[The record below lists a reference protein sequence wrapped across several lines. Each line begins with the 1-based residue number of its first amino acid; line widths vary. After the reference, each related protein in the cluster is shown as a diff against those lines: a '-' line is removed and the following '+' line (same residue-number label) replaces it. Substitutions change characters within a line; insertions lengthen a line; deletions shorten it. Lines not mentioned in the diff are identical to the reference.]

1 MEIHRRKKIEIV
13 VESGIVPDVVEWLTS
28 HAVKGYTTVPKAS
41 GFGRQGHRRTEEIS
55 GVFENTLVIAIASEE
70 TARRI
75 LAESVERFR
84 DYAAIVYLS
93 DVEVARPDHF

>member
-1 MEIHRRKKIEIV
+1 MTVHRRKKIEIV
-13 VESGIVPDVVEWLTS
+13 VEAAMLADVVEWLTE
-28 HAVKGYTTVPKAS
+28 HGVKGYTTVPKVS
-41 GFGRQGHRRTEEIS
+41 GFGRQGRRQAEDPAR
-55 GVFENTLVIAIASEE
+55 VFENVLVIAIAGEE

-75 LAESVERFR
+75 LAESVERLR

>member
-1 MEIHRRKKIEIV
+1 MNVHRRKKIEIV
-13 VESGIVPDVVEWLTS
+13 VESSIVPDVVEWLTT
-28 HAVKGYTTVPKAS
+28 HGVKGYTTVPKVS
-41 GFGRQGHRRTEEIS
+41 GFGRQGLRQTEEIS
-55 GVFENTLVIAIASEE
+55 RVFENTLVIAIAPEE

-75 LAESVERFR
+75 LAESVEQFR

>member
-1 MEIHRRKKIEIV
+1 MEVHRRKKIEIV
-13 VESGIVPDVVEWLTS
+13 VESGLLDETVAWLTA
-28 HAVKGYTTVPKAS
+28 HGVKGYTTVPKVS
-41 GFGRQGHRRTEEIS
+41 GFGRQGHRQVQEIS
-55 GVFENTLVIAIASEE
+55 RVFENTLIIAIAPED

-84 DYAAIVYLS
+84 DFAAIVYLS

>member
-1 MEIHRRKKIEIV
+1 MDIHRRKKIEIV
-13 VESGIVPDVVEWLTS
+13 VESGMVPDVVDWLIG
-28 HAVKGYTTVPKAS
+28 HGVKGYTTVPKVS
-41 GFGRQGHRRTEEIS
+41 GFGRQGRRQTEEIS
-55 GVFENTLVIAIASEE
+55 RVFENTLVIAIAPEA

-75 LAESVERFR
+75 LAESVERLR